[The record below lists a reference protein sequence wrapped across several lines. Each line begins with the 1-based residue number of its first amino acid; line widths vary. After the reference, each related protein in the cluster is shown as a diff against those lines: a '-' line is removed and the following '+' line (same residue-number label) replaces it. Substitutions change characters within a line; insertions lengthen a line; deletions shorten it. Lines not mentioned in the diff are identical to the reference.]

1 MQIIIVHPR
10 LSRARTVR
18 LRPGWLLGAA
28 LLLVGL
34 VISNSAA
41 RLSDQVK
48 ALRTREAHLDAL
60 NSLSRD
66 LTRALSRDEMLKS
79 VVTHVERGLNRPVV
93 ILLPGKEGLQPVAAS
108 PGLDL
113 EKADL
118 KVAIQAYE
126 RVEYSKHHPAA
137 DPEGTWFYLLLETTM
152 GRVGVIGVG
161 STSAILGLSPD
172 AHRLLEGFASLAALA
187 IERAHLSEQANQA
200 KILENT
206 ERLQA
211 ALLNSISHELR
222 TPLVSITGA
231 LSTLA
236 DAQDDEGMS
245 AMEQS
250 AWREMVETAYEE
262 SQRLNLLVGNLLDM
276 TRLEAGAF
284 QLTLE
289 PCDVQDL
296 VGIVLSR
303 FAQRRSDHKVQVS
316 LPDELP
322 LIKIDVALMAQA
334 LLNLL
339 DNAAKYSP
347 EHAPIDLQGNASY
360 GEAILTVL
368 DRGIG
373 IPSAELPAAPAW
385 MPEAILPES
394 ELPTPPPY
402 IPAEPLTVE
411 TELPVQEP
419 EYLPPEPLI
428 LDINAAS
435 LAQFEHL
442 PGIGFVAAQNIITYR
457 EANGPFTSIDDLI
470 QVDGIE
476 PSLVEA
482 LRTQLTIT
490 KPEPELEAEPVVET
504 EETIFISARQA
515 VAEGEVSLAADLY
528 NRLVLQR
535 ANLDQVIT
543 DMQDALYRYPLDI
556 NFWQIMGD
564 AYLRTDKLQEA
575 LDAYSEAEELLR

>member
-1 MQIIIVHPR
+1 MHPRNVFFHRLPAVFKQLLHHPLAGYIQSTLLVLSVLLISIPIHWVIEPVNLVMLYLAAVVVAAVYFGRGPAVLASLLSVLTFDFFLVEPR
-10 LSRARTVR
+10 LSFTVADSQY
-18 LRPGWLLGAA
+18 LLTFFG

-118 KVAIQAYE
+118 KAAIQAYE
-126 RVEYSKHHPAA
+126 RVENSKHNPAA
-137 DPEGTWFYLLLETTM
+137 DSEASWFYLLLETTM

-161 STSAILGLSPD
+161 STSEILGLSPD
-172 AHRLLEGFASLAALA
+172 DHRLLEGFASLAALA
-187 IERAHLSEQANQA
+187 IERARLSEQASQA

-236 DAQDDEGMS
+236 DVQDDEGMS
-245 AMEQS
+245 AMGQS

-289 PCDVQDL
+289 PCDIQDL

-303 FAQRRSDHKVQVS
+303 FTQRRSGHKVQVS

-322 LIKIDVALMAQA
+322 LIKIDVALMVQA

-347 EHAPIDLQGNASY
+347 ENAPIDLQGIASH
-360 GEAILTVL
+360 GEAVLTVL

-373 IPSAELPAAPAW
+373 IPSAELPNIFDKFFRSSRSRGIGGIGLGLSITKGIV
-385 MPEAILPES
+385 EAHNGRIW
-394 ELPTPPPY
+394 
-402 IPAEPLTVE
+402 AENRPGGGSAISLA
-411 TELPVQEP
+411 LPVEP
-419 EYLPPEPLI
+419 E
-428 LDINAAS
+428 
-435 LAQFEHL
+435 
-442 PGIGFVAAQNIITYR
+442 
-457 EANGPFTSIDDLI
+457 
-470 QVDGIE
+470 
-476 PSLVEA
+476 
-482 LRTQLTIT
+482 
-490 KPEPELEAEPVVET
+490 
-504 EETIFISARQA
+504 EEQ
-515 VAEGEVSLAADLY
+515 
-528 NRLVLQR
+528 
-535 ANLDQVIT
+535 
-543 DMQDALYRYPLDI
+543 
-556 NFWQIMGD
+556 
-564 AYLRTDKLQEA
+564 
-575 LDAYSEAEELLR
+575 